1 MDLAGSGQVSCAL
14 ANQQEQLGWHEE
26 MLQHISGEMN
36 TITLHLGEV
45 KGMMQTHV
53 TEFLVNLPV
62 RHSPAPP
69 VVLQPSPPPNFLKR
83 PLPTPEL
90 VRERW

>member
-1 MDLAGSGQVSCAL
+1 MDPAGSGQVSCAL
-14 ANQQEQLGWHEE
+14 ANQQEQLGWYEE

-36 TITLHLGEV
+36 TITLHLGE
-45 KGMMQTHV
+45 MMQTHV

-62 RHSPAPP
+62 RDSPAPP
-69 VVLQPSPPPNFLKR
+69 VVLQQSPPPKFLKR

-90 VRERW
+90 VRER